1 MTIDKLF
8 AVLAILVAM
17 AAVVGVYVLTA
28 MPTVACSTNG
38 C

>member
-1 MTIDKLF
+1 MTMDKLF
-8 AVLAILVAM
+8 AVLAILVAI
-17 AAVVGVYVLTA
+17 AAVAGVYLLTA

>member
-8 AVLAILVAM
+8 LVLVILVAM
-17 AAVVGVYVLTA
+17 AAVAGVYLLTA
-28 MPTVACSTNG
+28 MPTAACSTNG